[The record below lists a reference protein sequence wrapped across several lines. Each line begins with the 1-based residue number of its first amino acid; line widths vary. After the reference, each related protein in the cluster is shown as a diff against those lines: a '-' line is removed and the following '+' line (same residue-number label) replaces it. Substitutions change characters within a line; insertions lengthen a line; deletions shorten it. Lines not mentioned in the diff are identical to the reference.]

1 MTQQQI
7 DRQIEAIRIVGA
19 EVLKSKEAS
28 RQFLINIGV
37 IKQRKK
43 RKPSAKN
50 K

>member
-1 MTQQQI
+1 MTQEQI
-7 DRQIEAIRIVGA
+7 QRQIEVIRLAAA
-19 EVLKSKEAS
+19 EALKSKQAS